1 MPMKQQEE
9 SSVPKKAK
17 AVATAPAGALA
28 TESERKKATFLAEV
42 ATHPSLNAAMVIA
55 GFGGSSGE
63 LELKALTLR
72 LSDSVNAVLANDMR
86 GPEAMLYSEAHALQ
100 AIFVDLSRR
109 ATKQSDMANYESFMR
124 MALKAQNQCRM
135 TLETLATIKN
145 PPAVFA
151 RQANIAHGPQQVN
164 NQMMP
169 AGEPRAGAGK
179 TEKPQNKLSGGSNE
193 LLPDTGAPGAAVGSD
208 PAMATLGTFDRAEVR
223 RG

>member
-109 ATKQSDMANYESFMR
+109 ATKQSHMGNYESFMR

-151 RQANIAHGPQQVN
+151 RQANIAHGLQQVN
-164 NQMMP
+164 NAMMP

-179 TEKPQNKLSGGSNE
+179 SEKPQNKLSGGSNQ
-193 LLPDTGAPGAAVGSD
+193 LLPDTGAPGAAVDRD

>member
-1 MPMKQQEE
+1 
-9 SSVPKKAK
+9 
-17 AVATAPAGALA
+17 
-28 TESERKKATFLAEV
+28 
-42 ATHPSLNAAMVIA
+42 MVIA

-72 LSDSVNAVLANDMR
+72 LSDSVNAVLANDIR

-109 ATKQSDMANYESFMR
+109 ATKQSHMGNYESFMR
-124 MALKAQNQCRM
+124 MALKANQCRM

-151 RQANIAHGPQQVN
+151 RQANIAHGLQQVN
-164 NQMMP
+164 NAMMP
-169 AGEPRAGAGK
+169 AGEPRAGK
-179 TEKPQNKLSGGSNE
+179 SEKPQNKLSGGSNE